1 MISRPIS
8 LVRSIGFL
16 LQLIGSRDRVRH
28 WIGASPCTTLSKQPR
43 DRHHVDQCFCPLS
56 TKTHH
61 VDQCFC
67 PLSTKTHHVDQCFC
81 PLSTKTRHVDQCF
94 CPLSTKTHHVDQYF
108 CPLSTKTHV
117 NQCFCP
123 LSTKTHHVNQCFCPF
138 STKIHH
144 MDQCFWPLSTKT
156 HHVASVPNHKNTSCG
171 PMLLSTKH
179 KDTSCGP
186 NLNSNFRITFKKKKK
201 NWFGKLVTQSKIRLQ
216 DARNWCKNQDFW
228 QKKKNVF
235 HSHRQRW

>member
-67 PLSTKTHHVDQCFC
+67 PLSTKTHHV
-81 PLSTKTRHVDQCF
+81 
-94 CPLSTKTHHVDQYF
+94 
-108 CPLSTKTHV
+108 

-179 KDTSCGP
+179 KDPSCGP